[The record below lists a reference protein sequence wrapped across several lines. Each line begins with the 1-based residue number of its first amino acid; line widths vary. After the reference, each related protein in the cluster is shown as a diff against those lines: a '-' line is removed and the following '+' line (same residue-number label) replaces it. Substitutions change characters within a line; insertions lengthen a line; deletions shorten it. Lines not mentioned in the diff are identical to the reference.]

1 MSHGDSRFRCRKG
14 GSGGGGSGEEARLFT
29 RLKRARE
36 CVPRLPGTC
45 LSLPPAEAL

>member
-14 GSGGGGSGEEARLFT
+14 GSAGGGSGEEARLFT

-36 CVPRLPGTC
+36 CVPRPPGTC